1 MLTAGAILKEP
12 LDQTLRFVKWH
23 LEQGVDRMVLCF
35 DDPFDLAMEVLKSF
49 EQVTC
54 IPCTDAFWK
63 HIGINPDVRFTLR
76 QNAAM
81 QFIYAGLPQGW
92 FLNVDGD
99 ELVYLE
105 NRTLKEEVLR
115 QPEHVKAILIRPA
128 EYIQSPA
135 SRDKLHFRTEMPRWC
150 CRGVYGDLAPA
161 MQKRRGLSGHWIGKS
176 VTRTGLAKY
185 KVRQHFLQ
193 TPAGEAVTD
202 AILGPAEGAYLL
214 HFLDQGFE
222 AWRSKLNWRLSS
234 RGFRPEIKVIVENAL
249 ASDDSE
255 NELGRIHESLFIFK
269 PERLTKLERAGA
281 IFSVDLIENDVF
293 ARHFPAGDLWR
304 SPT

>member
-12 LDQTLRFVKWH
+12 TDQTLRFVKWH

-35 DDPFDLAMEVLKSF
+35 DDPFDPAMEVLNSF

-54 IPCTDAFWK
+54 IPCTPAFWK
-63 HIGINPDVRFTLR
+63 HIGVNPDVRFTLR

-81 QFIYAGLPQGW
+81 QFIYDGSPRGW
-92 FLNVDGD
+92 FLNLDGD

-105 NRTLKEEVLR
+105 TRTLKEEVLR
-115 QPEHVKAILIRPA
+115 QPAHVKAVLIRPA

-135 SRDKLHFRTEMPRWC
+135 SRDTLHFRTEMPPWC

-176 VTRTGLAKY
+176 ITRTGLAGH

-202 AILGPAEGAYLL
+202 AILGSAEGAYLL
-214 HFLDQGFE
+214 HFLDQGFDP
-222 AWRSKLNWRLSS
+222 WRSKLSWRLSS
-234 RGFRPEIKVIVENAL
+234 RGFRPEIKVLLEEAL
-249 ASDDSE
+249 HSE
-255 NELGRIHESLFIFK
+255 DPEGELRRIYESLFVFD
-269 PERLTKLERAGA
+269 PAKLAKLARAGA
-281 IFSVDLIENDVF
+281 SFSVDLSKNDIF
-293 ARHFPAGDLWR
+293 ARHFPAGVVLR
-304 SPT
+304 SAT